1 MQWALTSLKGLLM
14 AATASFAFTVTPF
27 FAGGQPGGRIEK
39 EFTCEGPDVSPPM
52 AWAAPPSGTQSLTL
66 IVDDPD
72 APGGLF
78 THWVLYGI
86 LPEARGM
93 RKGQLPPGASEGIN
107 DFGTL
112 GYRGPCPPPGKPHR
126 YVFTLYALDEAIT
139 WPQGSS
145 VGEIKRAMNTHTL
158 AKAQVTGTFGR

>member
-1 MQWALTSLKGLLM
+1 MQWALTSLKGWVM
-14 AATASFAFTVTPF
+14 ATASLVFTTTPF
-27 FAGGQPGGRIEK
+27 LVGGQSGGRIDN
-39 EFTCEGPDVSPPM
+39 EFTCQGADLSPPM
-52 AWAAPPSGTQSLTL
+52 TWSAPPSGTQSLTL

-86 LPEARGM
+86 PPETRGLK
-93 RKGQLPPGASEGIN
+93 KGQPAPGASEGLN

-112 GYRGPCPPPGKPHR
+112 GYRGPCPPPGKPHH

-139 WPQGSS
+139 WPQGST
-145 VGEIKRAMNTHTL
+145 VGEIKRAMSGHTL
-158 AKAQVTGTFGR
+158 GKTQVTGLFGR